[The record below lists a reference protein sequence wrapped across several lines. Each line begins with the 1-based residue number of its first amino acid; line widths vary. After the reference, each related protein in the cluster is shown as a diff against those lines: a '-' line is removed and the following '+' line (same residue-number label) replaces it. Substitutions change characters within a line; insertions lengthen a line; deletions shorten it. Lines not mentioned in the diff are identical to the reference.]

1 MAEKPNIIVTI
12 VHIEGPL
19 KGEIQEFSEN
29 EIRIGRNVDCHVR
42 FPGDVL
48 IVSRDHARIIRD
60 GNRFKLFNRSE
71 NMTYLNG
78 KPVEPGDEAYLKS
91 GDWLMFAER
100 GPKVSFLTKI
110 DETRPAPPPARPAPQ
125 YARPVY
131 EEKKMPEPVV
141 TPDRLKDIPSAPLHK
156 PPASSPPPS
165 QSPLV
170 IRYGPML
177 KRFSSLPVT
186 IGNSDQCD
194 LNIKHDGINDEHI
207 QIYFSQGEYLVKDL
221 TGQGAVL
228 INGRPIDGSTALRP
242 DDHLQL
248 SSQGPTFRF
257 LDGGRL
263 DEVN

>member
-29 EIRIGRNVDCHVR
+29 EIRIGRNVGSHVQ
-42 FPGDVL
+42 FPGEIL
-48 IVSRDHARIIRD
+48 IVSRDHARIIRE
-60 GNRFKLFNRSE
+60 GNRFKLFNNSE

-78 KPVEPGDEAYLKS
+78 KPVEPGAEAYLKS
-91 GDWLMFAER
+91 GDWLMFAQG

-110 DETRPAPPPARPAPQ
+110 DESRPAPAP
-125 YARPVY
+125 ARPVY
-131 EEKKMPEPVV
+131 EEKKIAEPRI
-141 TPDRLKDIPSAPLHK
+141 TKDRAKEENPSAPIHK
-156 PPASSPPPS
+156 PPARPPQPS
-165 QSPLV
+165 QTPLL

-221 TGQGAVL
+221 TGRGAVL